1 MKSNI
6 KLALAALVL
15 AFASCTSKPAENAAT
30 EPAEEPATETT
41 APAVEEPA
49 ADSTAAPVDSAAAQ

>member
-30 EPAEEPATETT
+30 EPAEEPATETP
-41 APAVEEPA
+41 APAVEEP

>member
-30 EPAEEPATETT
+30 EPAAEPATET
-41 APAVEEPA
+41 PAVEEPA